1 MQIIILSLGS
11 LIITMYVFKEWEDVK
26 LRLWSKVKKLK
37 KHIPDYGYSDS
48 NRVYSTDEKFCGFV
62 IQKLRDVKWKIVDVL
77 NMLFE
82 TGVNNLEMLEKTK
95 NEIDMFLDEV
105 KIRELSC
112 RRSITSEVLDSI
124 VEYDFNITEELE
136 KLKRETEL
144 LFEFSLKIETPAN
157 RMFDEKDIVELNKK
171 VQTIEKHV
179 KKIREMFEERDK
191 LINLKKLHLLDFVK
205 EKIKTI

>member
-1 MQIIILSLGS
+1 
-11 LIITMYVFKEWEDVK
+11 
-26 LRLWSKVKKLK
+26 
-37 KHIPDYGYSDS
+37 
-48 NRVYSTDEKFCGFV
+48 
-62 IQKLRDVKWKIVDVL
+62 
-77 NMLFE
+77 
-82 TGVNNLEMLEKTK
+82 
-95 NEIDMFLDEV
+95 
-105 KIRELSC
+105 
-112 RRSITSEVLDSI
+112 
-124 VEYDFNITEELE
+124 
-136 KLKRETEL
+136 L

>member
-1 MQIIILSLGS
+1 MQIIILSLDS
-11 LIITMYVFKEWEDVK
+11 LIISMYVFKEWEDVK

-37 KHIPDYGYSDS
+37 KYIPDYSYSDS
-48 NRVYSTDEKFCGFV
+48 NHVYSTDEKFCGFV
-62 IQKLRDVKWKIVDVL
+62 IQKLRGVKWKVVDVL

-82 TGVNNLEMLEKTK
+82 TGVNNLERLEKTK

-112 RRSITSEVLDSI
+112 RRSITSEVLDTI

-136 KLKRETEL
+136 KLKKEIEL
-144 LFEFSLKIETPAN
+144 LFEFSLKVETPAS

-205 EKIKTI
+205 EKIKSI